1 MQTAHS
7 TPELL
12 KALAVVAGIIGFF
25 IVVIHNVTNMIQ

>member
-12 KALAVVAGIIGFF
+12 KALAVVAGILGFF
-25 IVVIHNVTNMIQ
+25 VIVIHNVTGLIQ